1 VQKIRIVEGKHVS
14 PFLRTSLLEPKRVAT
29 IAATTSMATTSLVT
43 VAAMVMVSGT

>member
-29 IAATTSMATTSLVT
+29 IAATTSMA
-43 VAAMVMVSGT
+43 AMVMVSGT